1 MYFAG
6 GAPPDLLAP
15 LQIGWPCRKSGE
27 EHLGRAHLTPVLHAG
42 ASSPFL
48 ERSCKF
54 GSKSAH
60 RAMTKEE
67 PTKRR
72 EF

>member
-1 MYFAG
+1 MYLAG

-48 ERSCKF
+48 
-54 GSKSAH
+54 
-60 RAMTKEE
+60 
-67 PTKRR
+67 
-72 EF
+72 